1 MTADVGVAAAERL
14 DTSIGKALALLDAFT
29 EEMPSL
35 GASEL
40 ARRAGVPKSS
50 AHRILLFLEA
60 NGYVE
65 RVGTNFRLG
74 RRLFELGNHI
84 AYCRPRGLRDIAL
97 PYLTDL
103 YERSHQV
110 VHLAV
115 LDGIDVL
122 YLEKLFGHRHVRTPS
137 HVGGRVPATCCGL
150 GKALLAFNGSGAVD
164 QAIAAGLRPRT
175 PYTLAS
181 ETLFRADLAQ
191 IRREG
196 VAYDRVEVAVGLT
209 CVAAPVLKNGVAVA
223 AVSVAGSSGEFDPT
237 QHAAAVR
244 RAALAIA
251 AEYHP

>member
-1 MTADVGVAAAERL
+1 MTVLDASSADRL

-29 EEMPSL
+29 DDVPSM

-40 ARRAGVPKSS
+40 ARRAGVPKST
-50 AHRILLFLEA
+50 AHRLLCFLEGS
-60 NGYVE
+60 GYVE
-65 RVGTNFRLG
+65 RAGTSFRLG

-84 AYCRPRGLRDIAL
+84 AYCRPRGLRDVAL

-115 LDGIDVL
+115 LDGTDVL
-122 YLEKLFGHRHVRTPS
+122 YLEKLFGHRHVRMPS

-150 GKALLAFNGSGAVD
+150 GKALLAFGDTAAVD
-164 QAIAAGLRPRT
+164 AAITAGLRPRT

-181 ETLFRADLAQ
+181 ETLFRAELAH

-196 VAYDRVEVAVGLT
+196 VAYDREEVALGLT
-209 CVAAPVLKNGVAVA
+209 CVAAPVRKQGAAVA
-223 AVSVAGSSGEFDPT
+223 AVSLAGPSGAFDPT
-237 QHAAAVR
+237 KLATAVR
-244 RAALAIA
+244 RAAAAIA

>member
-1 MTADVGVAAAERL
+1 MTVLDASSADRL

-29 EEMPSL
+29 DDVPSM

-40 ARRAGVPKSS
+40 ARRAGVPKST
-50 AHRILLFLEA
+50 AHRLLCFLEGS
-60 NGYVE
+60 GYVE
-65 RVGTNFRLG
+65 RAGTSFRLG

-84 AYCRPRGLRDIAL
+84 AYCRPRGLRDVAL

-115 LDGIDVL
+115 LDGTDVL
-122 YLEKLFGHRHVRTPS
+122 YLEKLFGHRHVRMPS

-150 GKALLAFNGSGAVD
+150 GKALLAFGDTAAVD
-164 QAIAAGLRPRT
+164 AAIAAGLRPRT

-181 ETLFRADLAQ
+181 ETLFRAELAH

-196 VAYDRVEVAVGLT
+196 VAYDREEVALGLT
-209 CVAAPVLKNGVAVA
+209 CVAAPVRKQGAAVA
-223 AVSVAGSSGEFDPT
+223 AVSLAGRSGAFDPT
-237 QHAAAVR
+237 KLATAVR
-244 RAALAIA
+244 RAAAAIA